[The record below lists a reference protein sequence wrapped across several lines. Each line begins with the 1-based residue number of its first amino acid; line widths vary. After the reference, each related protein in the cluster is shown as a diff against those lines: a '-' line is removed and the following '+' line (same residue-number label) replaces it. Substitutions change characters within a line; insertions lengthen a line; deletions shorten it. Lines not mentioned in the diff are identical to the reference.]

1 MAFQHPSAPSP
12 ASSRVPAGTI
22 RSGVVHV
29 NTQHTTH
36 YTVVG
41 NHLAQHRELSLTA
54 IGLALHIQSLPTGAR
69 VGIQALAG
77 RFPEGESR
85 IATALRELEAHGYL
99 ERSRVRIGDGRIVTR
114 TVSYNHPKGTPPPPP
129 PPPGDRAPVA
139 DPAEPTTVPKPD
151 PQPAAGP
158 LPQPAPG
165 PAREEPEPE
174 PASGPQPASDLRPA
188 PRSESAP
195 EPVPEPDLSPASDPD
210 PGPEAGGP
218 RWREAEALL
227 ARLRE
232 DDHRLLL
239 SESSVRQLAP
249 GVADWLHRGAAPEA
263 VRMVLAADLPP
274 TCGTRPPCSATDSGR
289 PGRHGS
295 RPFRPPPL
303 RPRGPTRCRTAT
315 AATAASAPP
324 PRAAARTARPSM
336 RPWRPPEEPLVLK
349 CA

>member
-174 PASGPQPASDLRPA
+174 GPQPASDLRPA
-188 PRSESAP
+188 PRSESAPEPVP

-274 TCGTRPPCSATDSGR
+274 DLRHPAALLGYRLRSSRPPRLSAVPAAAAPSSRPDPMQNCDGCDR
-289 PGRHGS
+289 GFRAPAPGRCADC
-295 RPFRPPPL
+295 PPEHEAL
-303 RPRGPTRCRTAT
+303 
-315 AATAASAPP
+315 
-324 PRAAARTARPSM
+324 AAA
-336 RPWRPPEEPLVLK
+336 
-349 CA
+349 